1 MEQKKVKKQCHN
13 SGSQLATSPKPM
25 IDLSRLGGEK
35 AWRTARMMS
44 GVKAKSNKQTNK
56 SDENSLVCLSKTVSH
71 RLSQRKNEL
80 LKEVQLKK
88 YWGNK
93 CW

>member
-1 MEQKKVKKQCHN
+1 
-13 SGSQLATSPKPM
+13 
-25 IDLSRLGGEK
+25 
-35 AWRTARMMS
+35 MMS